1 MNWIKNMGA
10 IAGRLNVMNGTMRIL
25 IEEFRSLAIQREDKL
40 SLHLMSVLANETKY
54 LCEECGM
61 CKYFYNPL
69 QNNMDV
75 YCSEKS
81 DMVTVASIPCEHFV
95 ERQTEED

>member
-10 IAGRLNVMNGTMRIL
+10 IAGRLNVMNETMRIL

-61 CKYFYNPL
+61 CEHFYTPVQDYL
-69 QNNMDV
+69 GV
-75 YCSEKS
+75 YCSKI
-81 DMVTVASIPCEHFV
+81 DNMVTVASIPCEHFV
-95 ERQTEED
+95 ERQTEEG